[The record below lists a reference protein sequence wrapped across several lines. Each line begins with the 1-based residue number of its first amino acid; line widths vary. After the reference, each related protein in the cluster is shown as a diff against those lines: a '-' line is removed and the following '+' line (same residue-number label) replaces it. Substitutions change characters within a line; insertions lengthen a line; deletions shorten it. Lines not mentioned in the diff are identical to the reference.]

1 MICKSIERM
10 LRGSR
15 VMNILFIT
23 LMTAI
28 NLSYS
33 VPIPNDLAD
42 KIKTIYCRYWIEVMK
57 SKHNSTMG
65 CNENG
70 ILEEKEQKIA
80 SEAAERAYK
89 DIRDVAFKKGI
100 KKVIEW
106 IKDDL
111 DTWIKLLTR
120 KEGIIKCN
128 PENRAELINLF
139 SQQFADLDQYLHRHS
154 QSKPA
159 KS

>member
-1 MICKSIERM
+1 
-10 LRGSR
+10 
-15 VMNILFIT
+15 
-23 LMTAI
+23 
-28 NLSYS
+28 
-33 VPIPNDLAD
+33 
-42 KIKTIYCRYWIEVMK
+42 
-57 SKHNSTMG
+57 MG